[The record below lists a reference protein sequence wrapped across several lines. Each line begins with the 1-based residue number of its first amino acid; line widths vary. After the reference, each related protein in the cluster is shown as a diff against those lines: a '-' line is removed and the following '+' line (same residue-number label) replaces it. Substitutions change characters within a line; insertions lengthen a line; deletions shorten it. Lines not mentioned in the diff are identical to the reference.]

1 MTELRQST
9 AVTIKLGPFVD
20 SSDGDTLEEGL
31 AGSMTVKLSKNGG
44 DIAARHSTD
53 AITYDESGFYNVPL
67 DATDTNTLGRLRILV
82 VNAGTHLPV
91 WADFMVVRQA
101 YWDWKYG
108 SADLAVDATKISG
121 SATAADAVE
130 ANIGNLDEASSTLL
144 AGIYNLGVA
153 SASVAKVA
161 DGRTI
166 TSGTESGDYE
176 DTYALD
182 EAYHV
187 ITADGGEI
195 DYYYEFTLGDD
206 SVPVAA
212 HAKGRLHE
220 GSTPGGGDSVDIYV
234 YDWTTSAW
242 ELMTPPAGG
251 FVGVANSDSSKDVV
265 RLIPLFQRHKDSSTN
280 KVRVRFV
287 GASLETNTA
296 LYVDQIYLTYTSMLS
311 YSGIAN
317 AILANPSNKL
327 ETDSDGRAL
336 ADAVKI
342 SGSATAADSLEANI
356 GNLDV
361 AVSTRAPAST
371 ALSKNT
377 WTDERAGKLD
387 YLDANVSSRASA
399 EYYTS
404 TRAAYLDHLN
414 VGGLVASHADIQ
426 GITQASRIRIATSPQ
441 WERPDDGSTTYRIWV
456 YHYNEQ
462 HQPEDLDSNPT
473 VTVENEQGT
482 DRSGNLGTVTKE
494 SGTTGVYYV
503 DYTVADDHA
512 VEGLIIKVSAT
523 ENGETGVWAIGASVV
538 DTTAVDFTSSDRQK
552 LEAIKAQTD
561 KLGFS
566 DSNDVK
572 ATLDGEQVNLAADQE
587 VNVTKW
593 AGTSVSVG
601 AASNLP
607 SVSADA
613 ISDSAASADAVE
625 ANIANLD
632 DKVSDITAQTSK
644 LQFTAEGDV
653 KATLDGEEV
662 TTASLS
668 TQAQNQVNQACD
680 QALSD
685 YNPAKPEDVE
695 ITVP

>member
-1 MTELRQST
+1 M
-9 AVTIKLGPFVD
+9 
-20 SSDGDTLEEGL
+20 
-31 AGSMTVKLSKNGG
+31 
-44 DIAARHSTD
+44 
-53 AITYDESGFYNVPL
+53 
-67 DATDTNTLGRLRILV
+67 
-82 VNAGTHLPV
+82 
-91 WADFMVVRQA
+91 
-101 YWDWKYG
+101 
-108 SADLAVDATKISG
+108 
-121 SATAADAVE
+121 
-130 ANIGNLDEASSTLL
+130 
-144 AGIYNLGVA
+144 
-153 SASVAKVA
+153 
-161 DGRTI
+161 
-166 TSGTESGDYE
+166 
-176 DTYALD
+176 
-182 EAYHV
+182 
-187 ITADGGEI
+187 
-195 DYYYEFTLGDD
+195 
-206 SVPVAA
+206 
-212 HAKGRLHE
+212 
-220 GSTPGGGDSVDIYV
+220 
-234 YDWTTSAW
+234 
-242 ELMTPPAGG
+242 
-251 FVGVANSDSSKDVV
+251 
-265 RLIPLFQRHKDSSTN
+265 
-280 KVRVRFV
+280 
-287 GASLETNTA
+287 
-296 LYVDQIYLTYTSMLS
+296 
-311 YSGIAN
+311 
-317 AILANPSNKL
+317 
-327 ETDSDGRAL
+327 
-336 ADAVKI
+336 
-342 SGSATAADSLEANI
+342 
-356 GNLDV
+356 
-361 AVSTRAPAST
+361 
-371 ALSKNT
+371 
-377 WTDERAGKLD
+377 
-387 YLDANVSSRASA
+387 
-399 EYYTS
+399 
-404 TRAAYLDHLN
+404 
-414 VGGLVASHADIQ
+414 
-426 GITQASRIRIATSPQ
+426 
-441 WERPDDGSTTYRIWV
+441 
-456 YHYNEQ
+456 
-462 HQPEDLDSNPT
+462 
-473 VTVENEQGT
+473 ENEQGT

-503 DYTVADDHA
+503 DYTVAVDHA

-632 DKVSDITAQTSK
+632 DRVSDIKAQTSK